1 MVRPAPPSVVVPQA
15 HNLLLNPLH
24 PAMVQVVLAHQEP
37 FQLDQRLHKYPCVGN
52 DVEMGQLARLAA

>member
-1 MVRPAPPSVVVPQA
+1 MVRPALPSVVVPQA

-37 FQLDQRLHKYPCVGN
+37 FQLDQRLRKHPCVGN
-52 DVEMGQLARLAA
+52 DV